1 MFIFIKIVW
10 LPTFSHPIV
19 QMYNIT
25 FQSLYVTLIKRFLT
39 IRRKTNSGGEGTKIP
54 GTKIPRDENPGDE
67 NSGTEIPGTKIPG
80 TKVPL
85 PSFYIFTF
93 QPTRLYKARRKF
105 DIYDTIILRFYRYT
119 IHISPQYISRNVQT
133 YSLL

>member
-1 MFIFIKIVW
+1 MHYFYSVVFIFIKIVW

-54 GTKIPRDENPGDE
+54 RDENSGDE
-67 NSGTEIPGTKIPG
+67 NSGDENSRDESSATHSNY
-80 TKVPL
+80 PL
-85 PSFYIFTF
+85 GK
-93 QPTRLYKARRKF
+93 L
-105 DIYDTIILRFYRYT
+105 
-119 IHISPQYISRNVQT
+119 
-133 YSLL
+133 